1 MKPLKLSE
9 TVFDIQALSDRYGI
23 EGDMVEGGAFGNGL
37 INDTLVAGFVS
48 GDEKKQR
55 YIFQRINHHVFK
67 DPVSL
72 MQNVERVCDHIRQ
85 KLFESQC
92 DNIERKALTLL
103 RDTSDGATLVRD
115 TKGNFWRAYNF
126 IENSTSFDTVENVE
140 QAYEAAK
147 KFGEFQ
153 RLLEDLKGE
162 RLVETIPDFHN
173 TPKRFEVFEKAVA
186 EDVVG
191 RVADCQEEIDF
202 VLSQREMVSKLLNLH
217 HQGLIPERII
227 HNDTKLGNVL
237 LCDKSNRGLCVVDL
251 DTVMPGLALYDF
263 GDLVRTC
270 VSPGHE
276 NDRDPFNQDVR
287 IPMFRAL
294 VDGYLSEV
302 ADVLTETEIENLA
315 FAGRLITF
323 EVGLRFLTDHLQND
337 IYFGSK
343 RPNHNL
349 ERSRTQFALAR
360 IIEEKDLELSA
371 IVSTAA
377 KQFRSAQAI

>member
-1 MKPLKLSE
+1 MKPLKLTE
-9 TVFDIQALSDRYGI
+9 TVFDIQDLADRFGI
-23 EGDMVEGGAFGNGL
+23 EGEMVEGGAFGNGL
-37 INDTLVAGFVS
+37 INDTLVAGFETAN
-48 GDEKKQR
+48 EKKHR

-72 MQNVERVCDHIRQ
+72 MQNVERVCNHIRE
-85 KLFESQC
+85 KLSNSEC
-92 DNIERKALTLL
+92 DNLERKALTLL
-103 RDTSDGATLVRD
+103 RDTHDGATVIRD
-115 TKGNFWRAYNF
+115 TKGNFWRAYHF
-126 IENSTSFDTVENVE
+126 IEHSTSYDIVENEE

-173 TPKRFEVFEKAVA
+173 TPKRFEAFERAVA
-186 EDVVG
+186 EDIVG
-191 RVADCQEEIDF
+191 RTADCQEEIEF

-217 HQGLIPERII
+217 HQGLIPERIT

-276 NDRDPFNQDVR
+276 NDPDTSQQDVR
-287 IPMFRAL
+287 VPIFRAL

-349 ERSRTQFALAR
+349 ERSRTQFTLAR
-360 IIEEKDLELSA
+360 IIEEKDAELST
-371 IVSTAA
+371 IVTEAA
-377 KQFRSAQAI
+377 KRYRKAQIA

>member
-1 MKPLKLSE
+1 MHPLKLSE
-9 TVFDIQALSDRYGI
+9 TVFDIQALANRFGI
-23 EGDMVEGGAFGNGL
+23 EGHMIEGGAFGNGL
-37 INDTLVAGFVS
+37 INDTLVAGFEFAN
-48 GDEKKQR
+48 EKKHR
-55 YIFQRINHHVFK
+55 YIFQRINHNVFK

-72 MQNVERVCDHIRQ
+72 MQNVERVCDHIHE
-85 KLFESQC
+85 KLSESEC

-103 RDTSDGATLVRD
+103 RDTNDGATLIRD

-126 IENSTSFDTVENVE
+126 IEQSTSYDTVENEE

-153 RLLEDLKGE
+153 RLLEDLKGD

-173 TPKRFEVFEKAVA
+173 TPKRFEAFEKAVA
-186 EDVVG
+186 ADVAG
-191 RVADCQEEIDF
+191 RAVDCQEEINF
-202 VLSQREMVSKLLNLH
+202 ALSQREMVSKLLKLH
-217 HQGLIPERII
+217 QQGLIPERIT

-237 LCDKSNRGLCVVDL
+237 ICDKSKRGLCVVDL

-276 NDRDPFNQDVR
+276 NDRDPSNQDVR

-302 ADVLTETEIENLA
+302 ADVLTETEIQNLA

-360 IIEEKDLELSA
+360 VIEEKDDELSA
-371 IVSTAA
+371 IVATAA
-377 KQFRSAQAI
+377 KQFRSAKEA